1 MEVTLRAYQGSRLTG
16 DCKLSDG
23 ETLIGRREDC
33 GLRFH
38 DLRLSR
44 EHCKLIVGDQRCAV
58 VDLSSSNG
66 TFVNG
71 RRIQEAELKDGDR
84 ITVGG
89 VHLVIRTPFDANN
102 ETATAAEVNMN
113 SPNES
118 SDMTDYGHYSPD
130 GRVDPHDSD
139 RGGFT
144 RSGPGAEIK
153 PGAITRATVIP
164 SSLVPGPSDILS
176 PGGGG
181 WPVDC
186 DVRISMRQILN
197 YRKTIALTAVAIFI
211 PSILAIWTLM
221 KPLYSATGQVRVRP
235 IIPHLVFQT
244 EESGTIPFYQS
255 YLNTQ
260 VGVMRSPIVLQR
272 VLDLSE
278 VQATG
283 WYDRVDPFWMGPR
296 TKLERLGAD
305 LSVQPRGLTE
315 LIDVSVR
322 DTSSADA
329 TVIVNAVLGQYLKY
343 LSERS
348 EEGSDIM
355 FRQLAR
361 EFEQLDASIRGR
373 QGAAAKLRKE
383 LGTGNPQELVS
394 GKRVRLDQM
403 QSEVTT
409 VRRNLAL
416 AKLRKSELDS
426 RLNPKM
432 DPVLETANMQLP
444 GPRYQT
450 DPEWNRL
457 KMAMKLAKHQ
467 VAMESQRLGY
477 AHPTML
483 ALKQQVAFAEELLIS
498 RQQQLNGQWPVAS
511 SLGYAIAGPVVLG
524 VTPAQELEE
533 LNWQVKLL
541 AQEEQLLL
549 DDIAKQKALWADTF
563 DRAEILGAEMSS
575 IDQKKQL
582 HEAVRNRLEQKRMER
597 NVPGS
602 IEILASAVEP
612 SLPASDRR
620 LVFTALVMIAG
631 IVTGMGIAYMRAS
644 SDQAIYQTG
653 ELAGAAPAPF
663 LGLLPQITAAADK
676 CVADDPTLNESIRM
690 ARTSLLQQMGNRKGN
705 VIVITSAE
713 CGVGKTTVSTMLAR
727 SLAKA
732 GKRALLID
740 ADLRN
745 PSVAAHLD
753 LHPLVGFVEAISGQ
767 ATDSQA
773 IISTDDPR
781 LDVLPG
787 RISKDGFD
795 PELIANGAFSSA
807 LARWRASY
815 DVILLDCPPVLVV
828 ADASILA
835 RHADGTILIAWAG
848 RSQRSEI
855 RQAMESLNSAGGSL
869 MGTIFIQQKYRSR
882 YGQTHSYG
890 YGAQS

>member
-1 MEVTLRAYQGSRLTG
+1 MEVTLRTYQGSRLAG
-16 DCKLSDG
+16 DCKLSAG

-33 GLRFH
+33 GLRFP
-38 DLRLSR
+38 DAQLSR
-44 EHCKLIVGDQRCAV
+44 EHCKLIVDDQRCAI

-71 RRIQEAELKDGDR
+71 RRIREAELKDGDR
-84 ITVGG
+84 ITVGR
-89 VHLVIRTPFDANN
+89 VHLIVRTPSDAND
-102 ETATAAEVNMN
+102 ETTAAMEINMN
-113 SPNES
+113 SPDDS
-118 SDMTDYGHYSPD
+118 SDMTDYGRYSPD
-130 GRVDPHDSD
+130 GRAEPQGSA
-139 RGGFT
+139 RGGFP
-144 RSGPGAEIK
+144 RSGPGAGIK
-153 PGAITRATVIP
+153 PGAIARTTIMP
-164 SSLVPGPSDILS
+164 SSLIPGPGDVLS

-181 WPVDC
+181 WPVDD

-197 YRKTIALTAVAIFI
+197 YRKTIALAAMAVFI
-211 PSILAIWTLM
+211 PSILTIWILM

-272 VLDLSE
+272 VLDLPE

-283 WYDRVDPFWMGPR
+283 WYGRVDPFWIGPR
-296 TKLERLGAD
+296 TKLERLGID

-322 DTSSADA
+322 DTSPADA

-403 QSEVTT
+403 QSEVVG
-409 VRRNLAL
+409 VRRKLAL
-416 AKLRKSELDS
+416 AKLRRRELDS

-432 DPVLETANMQLP
+432 DPVLETANLQSP

-457 KMAMKLAKHQ
+457 NMALKLAKHQ

-483 ALKQQVAFAEELLIS
+483 ALKQQVSFADELLAS
-498 RQQQLNGQWPVAS
+498 RQDQLNSQWPLAS
-511 SLGYAIAGPVVLG
+511 PLGQAIAGSMVLG

-549 DDIAKQKALWADTF
+549 EDIAKQKTLWADTF
-563 DRAEILGAEMSS
+563 DRAEILDAELSS

-602 IEILASAVEP
+602 IEILAGAVEP

-620 LVFTALVMIAG
+620 LAFTVLSLIAG
-631 IVTGMGIAYMRAS
+631 VAAGIGIAYLRAT
-644 SDQAIYQTG
+644 SDHAIYQRG
-653 ELAGAAPAPF
+653 ELAGAAPVPF
-663 LGLLPQITAAADK
+663 LGLLPQIAPAADK
-676 CVADDPTLNESIRM
+676 CVEDDPHLNESIRM
-690 ARTSLLQQMGNRKGN
+690 ARTSLLQQMGNRTGN

-713 CGVGKTTVSTMLAR
+713 CGVGKTTVSAMLAR

-745 PSVAAHLD
+745 PSVARHLNM
-753 LHPLVGFVEAISGQ
+753 HPLVGFVEAISGQ

-773 IISTDDPR
+773 IVSTDDPR
-781 LDVLPG
+781 FDVLPG
-787 RISKDGFD
+787 RISSDGFD

-807 LARWRASY
+807 LGRWRASY
-815 DVILLDCPPVLVV
+815 DVILLDCPPVLAV

-848 RSQRSEI
+848 RSRRGEI
-855 RQAMESLNSAGGSL
+855 MQAMESINSAGGSL
-869 MGTIFIQQKYRSR
+869 MGTIFIQQRHRSR
-882 YGQTHSYG
+882 YGQPYSYG